1 MKATISFQVD
11 FEDIPESLSDLIGLI
26 ISNDVPFLS
35 RILENISDD
44 IPDGLYSA
52 SISQIDQAR
61 RHLAKMDQ
69 KLLDYGNILEGFIKA
84 DADLKSGIKKELA
97 LTQNVDN
104 SQQIDTKDIKNKEKH
119 D

>member
-69 KLLDYGNILEGFIKA
+69 KLLSMLEIKI
-84 DADLKSGIKKELA
+84 DQKLLISLLKVTIKKSCY
-97 LTQNVDN
+97 V
-104 SQQIDTKDIKNKEKH
+104 IVG
-119 D
+119 